1 MLRCFQSAKGVSM
14 KISATRFFLLAVLF
28 AVLLKLLLITGCH
41 SDKPETDSN
50 DQDLTDAEIAENDP
64 ETVYDFSSFDFDSYN
79 NEVDH
84 LIIAYFE
91 VENGTLGQVI
101 LPEIEDERYENF
113 EDSLDYTIEELV
125 ALQEQL
131 YIADL
136 IWEAVVGLIPNQYLG
151 QIAYFEIFTDG
162 YDNFLGAIEEIEGD
176 TGFFIFSLDLSDMLD
191 EDLNLNADLLFDTI
205 THELAHIIS
214 LNADQV
220 AWVEEEDAD
229 PATYF
234 VYEYDLDTFPDSYL
248 NLFFQRFW
256 KDLYPEW
263 SDFYYQYGVLYEDEE
278 HLYEEYDALL
288 QDYLEEFHDRYADQ
302 FVSEYAATSPAEDL
316 AESFMIFV
324 LQDKPE
330 GNLIRDQKVRFFYD
344 FPEMIAARD
353 HARQYLKSIDW
364 L

>member
-1 MLRCFQSAKGVSM
+1 MAKGVSM
-14 KISATRFFLLAVLF
+14 KFFTRLILLAILLTPLF
-28 AVLLKLLLITGCH
+28 LTGCL
-41 SDKPETDSN
+41 SDDPAEYTADQELTGAEITETDF
-50 DQDLTDAEIAENDP
+50 
-64 ETVYDFSSFDFDSYN
+64 ETVYDFSSFDFDSYYE
-79 NEVDH
+79 EVDH

-91 VENGTLGQVI
+91 VENGVLGQVI
-101 LPEIEDERYENF
+101 LPEIEDGRYESF
-113 EDSLDYTIEELV
+113 EDSLDYTIEELI

-136 IWEAVVGLIPNQYLG
+136 IWEAVAGLIPDQYLG

-162 YDNFLGAIEEIEGD
+162 YNNFLGAIEEIEGD

-191 EDLNLNADLLFDTI
+191 EDLNLNAELLFDTI
-205 THELAHIIS
+205 THELAHIIT

-229 PATYF
+229 PGTYF
-234 VYEYDLDTFPDSYL
+234 VYEYDLDTLPDSYL

-263 SDFYYQYGVLYEDEE
+263 SDFYYEYGVLYEGDE

-288 QDYLEEFHDRYADQ
+288 QDYLEDFHEKYADR
-302 FVSEYAATSPAEDL
+302 FVSDYAATSPAEDL
-316 AESFMIFV
+316 AETFMVFV

-344 FPEMIAARD
+344 FPKMVAVRD
-353 HARQYLKSIDW
+353 HARQYLKSIAW

>member
-1 MLRCFQSAKGVSM
+1 MAKGVSM
-14 KISATRFFLLAVLF
+14 KFFTRLIMLVILSTPLFL
-28 AVLLKLLLITGCH
+28 TGCL
-41 SDKPETDSN
+41 SDDPAEYTADQELTGAEITETDF
-50 DQDLTDAEIAENDP
+50 
-64 ETVYDFSSFDFDSYN
+64 ETVYDFSSFDFASYYE
-79 NEVDH
+79 EVDH

-91 VENGTLGQVI
+91 VEKGVLGQVI
-101 LPEIEDERYENF
+101 LPEIEDGRYESF
-113 EDSLDYTIEELV
+113 EDSLDYTIEELI

-136 IWEAVVGLIPNQYLG
+136 IWEAVAGLIPDQYLG

-162 YDNFLGAIEEIEGD
+162 YNNFLGAIEEIEGD

-191 EDLNLNADLLFDTI
+191 EDLNLNAELLFDTI
-205 THELAHIIS
+205 THELAHIIT

-220 AWVEEEDAD
+220 AWVEEEDAY
-229 PATYF
+229 PGTYF

-263 SDFYYQYGVLYEDEE
+263 SDFYYEYGVLYDDDE

-288 QDYLEEFHDRYADQ
+288 QDYLEDFHEKYADR
-302 FVSEYAATSPAEDL
+302 FVSDYAATSPAEDL
-316 AESFMIFV
+316 AETFMVFV

-344 FPEMIAARD
+344 FPEMVAVRN
-353 HARQYLKSIDW
+353 HARQYLKSIAW

>member
-1 MLRCFQSAKGVSM
+1 MAKGVFM
-14 KISATRFFLLAVLF
+14 KNITRLILLAFLLTSLF
-28 AVLLKLLLITGCH
+28 VTGCL
-41 SDKPETDSN
+41 SDNPEDYSSDQELTDS
-50 DQDLTDAEIAENDP
+50 EIAKNDF
-64 ETVYDFSSFDFDSYN
+64 ETVYDFSTFDFNSYYDQ
-79 NEVDH
+79 VDH

-91 VENGTLGQVI
+91 VENGILGQVI
-101 LPEIEDERYENF
+101 LPEIEDGRYERF
-113 EDSLDYTIEELV
+113 EDSLDYTIEDLMTI
-125 ALQEQL
+125 QEQL

-136 IWEAVVGLIPNQYLG
+136 IWEAVAGLIPDQYLR

-162 YDNFLGAIEEIEGD
+162 YDDFLGAIEEVEGD

-191 EDLNLNADLLFDTI
+191 EDLNLNAELLFDTI
-205 THELAHIIS
+205 THELAHIIT
-214 LNADQV
+214 LNVDQV

-229 PATYF
+229 PGTYF

-263 SDFYYQYGVLYEDEE
+263 SDFYYEYGVLYEGDE

-288 QDYLEEFHDRYADQ
+288 QDCLEAFYEQYADH
-302 FVSEYAATSPAEDL
+302 FVSDYAATSPAEDL
-316 AESFMIFV
+316 AETFMVFV

-344 FPEMIAARD
+344 FPEMLAVRD